1 MLVPSCSVAAFVP
14 SSLLPQPT
22 LAARLLRLVP
32 ALDAL
37 RDYTFATARADLV
50 AGFSVASIAVPQAMA
65 YATIV
70 EVPAEYGLYTAIVMT
85 TVGALLDSSR
95 QLINGPTNAVSIAT
109 LSAVAMFAPADR
121 IGAAILLAFLMGTF
135 QVSIS
140 LLRLGDLT
148 RYVSHSVIVGFT
160 AGASVL
166 LVLDQAK
173 NLLGLPAAGG
183 PHDHFLLRF
192 WLTVTGGSVHGPT
205 LLVGLTSIVAVLLLR
220 RLKRALGW
228 TLFPEFLIVVLGA
241 GAVTYAL
248 GLESQGVRV
257 VGDIPAALPRPQL
270 PGFDWERMRDLSSS
284 ALALALLGL
293 LEAIAMA
300 KSIAAVTRQKL
311 DMNQQ
316 CLSEGAAN
324 LVGSFFQCIP
334 GSGSLTRSALNQ
346 QAGARTQWS
355 GIVSAV
361 AVALTMVLFAPY
373 ARFIPRSALAAL
385 LMVTATR
392 MISLRELRYHVRV
405 SRFDAV
411 IVAVT
416 AISAVAISIEFCVLV
431 GVVFSFLLAVPRMGQ
446 MLLTEFVPGEGGIV
460 HERLPEDPECARVLI
475 FGLEGEMFFGSALSL
490 EEHLDAIE
498 ARLRPE
504 TRVVVLRMKRARNPD
519 AVGITLLEGFLD
531 RLAKRNV
538 RVIMCG
544 VRRELHEVFVRTGLS
559 AKLREDQIFLEH
571 SVRLTSTML
580 AVRHACTLAGERC
593 ATCPNRAPSA

>member
-1 MLVPSCSVAAFVP
+1 MPSTAPPAPVPADGI
-14 SSLLPQPT
+14 
-22 LAARLLRLVP
+22 LRFVP
-32 ALDAL
+32 ALAAL
-37 RDYTFATARADLV
+37 RTYDVATARADVL
-50 AGFSVASIAVPQAMA
+50 AGLSVAAIAVPQAMA
-65 YATIV
+65 YASIID
-70 EVPAEYGLYTAIVMT
+70 VPPEYGLYTAIVT
-85 TVGALLDSSR
+85 TLIGALLDSSR
-95 QLINGPTNAVSIAT
+95 QLVHGPTNAMSIAT

-121 IGAAILLAFLMGTF
+121 IGVAILLAFMMGVL
-135 QVSIS
+135 QVAIS

-173 NLLGLPAAGG
+173 NLLGMPARGG
-183 PHDHFLLRF
+183 PHDHFLERF
-192 WLTVTGGSVHGPT
+192 WLTLSEGTVHVPT
-205 LLVGLTSIVAVLLLR
+205 LLVGLASVVAVFVLR
-220 RLKRALGW
+220 AGKRALGW
-228 TLFPEFLIVVLGA
+228 TLFPEFLVVVVGA
-241 GAVTYAL
+241 GVATYAL
-248 GLESQGVRV
+248 DLEAQGVRV
-257 VGDIPAALPRPQL
+257 VGDIPASLPRPSL
-270 PGFDWERMRDLSSS
+270 PDFDWAQMRELAGS

-316 CLSEGAAN
+316 CLSDGAAN
-324 LVGSFFQCIP
+324 VIGSFFQCIP

-346 QAGARTQWS
+346 QAGARTQWAS
-355 GIVSAV
+355 VVSAL

-392 MISLRELRYHVRV
+392 MISVRDLRYHLRV

-446 MLLTEFVPGEGGIV
+446 MLLTEFVTTEGGIV
-460 HERLPEDPECARVLI
+460 HERLAEDAVCDRVLI
-475 FGLEGEMFFGSALSL
+475 FGLEGEMFFGSAASL
-490 EEHLDAIE
+490 DAHLEAIE
-498 ARLRPE
+498 ARVVPE

-519 AVGITLLEGFLD
+519 AVGMLLLDGFVE
-531 RLAKRNV
+531 RLGARDV
-538 RVIMCG
+538 QVILAG
-544 VRRELHEVFVRTGLS
+544 VRRETNEVLERTGL
-559 AKLREDQIFLEH
+559 ARRLGAGRIFLEAP
-571 SVRLTSTML
+571 VRFTGTML
-580 AVRHACTLAGERC
+580 AVRQGCEIAGERC
-593 ATCPNRAPSA
+593 ATCPNRKPAD